1 MAGKKKKKDERLCLH
16 TVIICC
22 CVCRLCFLPHLLHVQ
37 IWLLFCFF
45 KSLSYISYRRQRV
58 YLYPISVLRY
68 WSPFKIYLHFRG
80 WGYSLNAYGLIL
92 GSILFLTICDRE
104 VYEEKKSLILVMF
117 SRHEKHLWLWWREV
131 DLERDLNTMEGQ

>member
-1 MAGKKKKKDERLCLH
+1 MAGKKEKKDERLCLH
-16 TVIICC
+16 TVIIYMSLVFPAASPTCPN
-22 CVCRLCFLPHLLHVQ
+22 LTSFL
-37 IWLLFCFF
+37 FFF

-68 WSPFKIYLHFRG
+68 WSSFKIYLRFRG

-117 SRHEKHLWLWWREV
+117 SRHEKHL
-131 DLERDLNTMEGQ
+131 